1 MFASSFWRSM
11 LAMMFLIFIVA
22 EPAQATRLEVDSD
35 TNVILKFG
43 AAIILYAHI
52 LGGFIGLIAGVVAS
66 LSKKGSTMHRGVG
79 RVFFAAMLVCY
90 VIGALVAPFLSDGQR
105 PNFVAAVL
113 ALYLLISG
121 VDAARKRPYTV
132 GYRNVIGLFVS
143 LGIAVMGATFVYMGY
158 QSDTG
163 TVDGSPPQAFILFIL
178 AGMLALAGEVRVI
191 IKKSLPNA
199 DRIARHLWRMC
210 FSFFIASG
218 SLFFGQAQFFPEWFN
233 TSILPGLLSFF
244 PIFILIFWW
253 IKIKWKGI
261 RAIKSIRG
269 PYSTPT

>member
-1 MFASSFWRSM
+1 MFASFFWRSV
-11 LAMMFLIFIVA
+11 LTAMFLVFMVA

-35 TNVILKFG
+35 AHAILKFG

-52 LGGFIGLIAGVVAS
+52 LGGFIGLISGVVAS
-66 LSKKGSTMHRGVG
+66 LSKKGSNLHRGVG
-79 RVFFAAMLVCY
+79 MIFFAAMLVCY

-121 VDAARKRPYTV
+121 VDAARKKPYTA

-143 LGIAVMGATFVYMGY
+143 LGVAVMGATFVYMGY

-178 AGMLALAGEVRVI
+178 AGMLALAGEIRVI
-191 IKKSLPNA
+191 IKRTLPNA

-218 SLFFGQAQFFPEWFN
+218 SLFFGQAQLFPEWFN

-244 PIFILIFWW
+244 PIFILVFWW
-253 IKIKWKGI
+253 TKIKWKGI
-261 RAIKSIRG
+261 SGIISFRG
-269 PYSTPT
+269 SHPPPL